1 MNLRLSP
8 ISTPQ
13 QPPRGSACI
22 LRMQQLEDMIVG
34 NLAGKSWALKKS
46 DMAMGK
52 EHGTPLQKKG
62 DIWGEHGK
70 IMGIFG
76 ETLQFMGIQS
86 NIWEKI
92 YKWRF
97 EREHHIY
104 ICDMFHSYILDCER

>member
-52 EHGTPLQKKG
+52 KHGTPLQY
-62 DIWGEHGK
+62 GK
-70 IMGIFG
+70 QI
-76 ETLQFMGIQS
+76 
-86 NIWEKI
+86 
-92 YKWRF
+92 
-97 EREHHIY
+97 
-104 ICDMFHSYILDCER
+104 